1 MRDPFEHFED
11 QQLSHELLEKH
22 RGDLAEEAR
31 NFISGNAG
39 AEPVGLILEA
49 GSSEARAFLEAL
61 KQATGQE
68 LDAPGFLGVVPRA
81 FAVGILRAN
90 LPAALDNL
98 PNGELGAKLPVLV
111 ATKGGFRFA
120 EVEYSRWG

>member
-1 MRDPFEHFED
+1 MSDPFEHFED

-31 NFISGNAG
+31 NFISQNAD

-49 GSSEARAFLEAL
+49 GSSEARAFMQSIA
-61 KQATGQE
+61 QASGQE
-68 LDAPGFLGVVPRA
+68 RNAPGFLGVVPRA
-81 FAVGILRAN
+81 FAVEILRAN

-120 EVEYSRWG
+120 EIEYSRWG